1 MEMKVYSAERKAAVL
16 QKMLLSSDLSI
27 PELAKQEGISDV
39 TLYHWRKQ
47 AITRGTMS
55 AVNKK
60 TAEGWSAESKLAA
73 VVETAL
79 LSELELS
86 EYCREKGLYPD
97 QVKAWKQA
105 CIVGQQT
112 ATQQKQTAGAQ
123 ARADQKRIR
132 ELEREL
138 RRKDKALAEAAAL
151 LILRKKLNA
160 LWGDDAG
167 ED

>member
-1 MEMKVYSAERKAAVL
+1 MVL
-16 QKMLLSSDLSI
+16 S
-27 PELAKQEGISDV
+27 
-39 TLYHWRKQ
+39 
-47 AITRGTMS
+47 GTMN
-55 AVNKK
+55 AVTKK
-60 TAEGWSAESKLAA
+60 TTEGWSAESKLAV

-79 LSELELS
+79 LSEVELS

-105 CIVGQQT
+105 GILGQEA
-112 ATQQKQTAGAQ
+112 ATQQKQAVVGAQ

-132 ELEREL
+132 DLEREL

-151 LILRKKLNA
+151 LILRKKLDA
-160 LWGDDAG
+160 LWGSDAG

>member
-1 MEMKVYSAERKAAVL
+1 
-16 QKMLLSSDLSI
+16 
-27 PELAKQEGISDV
+27 
-39 TLYHWRKQ
+39 
-47 AITRGTMS
+47 MS
-55 AVNKK
+55 AVTKK
-60 TAEGWSAESKLAA
+60 AAEGWSAESKLAA

-79 LSELELS
+79 LSEVELS
-86 EYCREKGLYPD
+86 EYCRGKGLYPD

-105 CIVGQQT
+105 CIVGQET
-112 ATQQKQTAGAQ
+112 ATQQKQAEGTQ

-132 ELEREL
+132 ALEREL
-138 RRKDKALAEAAAL
+138 QRKDKALAEAAAL

>member
-1 MEMKVYSAERKAAVL
+1 MKHYSAERKAAVL
-16 QKMLLSSDLSI
+16 RKMLPPSSLSVA
-27 PELAKQEGISDV
+27 ELARQEGISDV

-47 AITRGTMS
+47 AMASGEMS
-55 AVNKK
+55 AVTKK
-60 TAEGWSAESKLAA
+60 AAEGWSAESKLAA

-79 LSELELS
+79 LSEVELS
-86 EYCREKGLYPD
+86 EYCRGKGLYPD

-105 CIVGQQT
+105 CIVGQET
-112 ATQQKQTAGAQ
+112 ATQQKQAEGTQ

-132 ELEREL
+132 ALEREL
-138 RRKDKALAEAAAL
+138 QRKDKALAEAAAL